1 MKHYELLPVTEQYKQ
16 KVAQHAQGQLSEV
29 TYKSNHYIND
39 KRQLVTNQNISS
51 EQAGRE
57 TVTGEA
63 ITKKCNIYLPAGYD
77 PNDKETTYDVVYLL
91 HGVGGDQFEWLH
103 GSGEQEGRY
112 VLCHI
117 IDHLIANGEIE
128 PVIVVFPNGK
138 SAHDWPD
145 RSFNTEGTHLL
156 GFYYFDYELKYDLI
170 PFIESNYNTK
180 AKIDAST
187 GEAIAQNRQH
197 RSIAGLSMGGMQC
210 LNLVLGGYR
219 HDSEKF
225 TNTDGGWGNGL
236 AATVP
241 APGLLDL
248 FSRVGVFSNAPTSST
263 GDVVGSS
270 IAASE
275 HKLDLLFMTC
285 GDEDGISI
293 SCFNNSID
301 GLMDKAADHIGQTYQ
316 TVIKGG
322 KHDFGVWLVSVYN
335 FLQMLNDR
343 HSNV

>member
-1 MKHYELLPVTEQYKQ
+1 MKHFELTPIIEQYKQ
-16 KVAQHAQGQLSEV
+16 KMTEELQGRLEEV
-29 TYKSNHYIND
+29 SYKSHHYIND
-39 KRQLVTNQNISS
+39 QRQLVTNQAIRA

-57 TVTGEA
+57 TVVGEP
-63 ITKKCNIYLPAGYD
+63 ITKKCNVYLPAGYD
-77 PNDKETTYDVVYLL
+77 PSDTETKYEVVYLL

-103 GSGEQEGRY
+103 GSGEVDGRY
-112 VLCHI
+112 VLCNI
-117 IDHLIANGEIE
+117 LDHLIANGEID
-128 PVIVVFPNGK
+128 PAIIVFPNGK

-145 RSFNTEGTHLL
+145 RSFNPEGTHLL
-156 GFYYFDYELKYDLI
+156 GFYYCDYELKYDLI

-180 AKIDAST
+180 ATIHSSAD
-187 GEAIAQNRQH
+187 GAIAQNRQH

-219 HDSEKF
+219 HDSEKY

-263 GDVVGSS
+263 GDVVGAS

-275 HKLDLLFMTC
+275 HELDLLFMTC

-293 SCFNNSID
+293 SCFNQSIE
-301 GLMDKAADHIGQTYQ
+301 GLMDKAADHIGQAYQ

-335 FLQMLNDR
+335 FLMMLNAR
-343 HSNV
+343 K